1 MNRTDDPLS
10 QLKVIDRLEI
20 GPVGLEAKRLVAPYT
35 VIRNGKTDFI
45 DLIYRYEEPVFDPA
59 DPGAQNL
66 ADMIAAQVALNYG
79 LFCEE
84 IVFRGSYDGADRQFL
99 HDMAENTA
107 CEIYVKKF
115 LHPNPFLIGEAAN
128 MPVIRPKSYLQ
139 SKLLFPD
146 EKSAIQE
153 STLEPG
159 RRNPSGRTGKTA
171 SIPGS
176 KPATQ
181 NPKLETPTPSRYL
194 VLSSGGKD
202 SLLSFGLLNE
212 LGCEAHPVFGNESG
226 RHWFTALNAY
236 RYFKANVPNTGRVWM
251 NSDRVFSRMKRHLP
265 FIRPDFARL
274 RADMYPIRLWT
285 VAVFLFGA
293 LPLMRKRGLERL
305 IIGDEYDTTVRENFR
320 GIAHYDGLYDQSRY
334 FDEALSAYFRQ
345 KGWGIRQFSLLRPLS
360 ELLIEKILV
369 ERYPHLQAQQVSC
382 HAAHKKGERVH
393 PCGKCEKC
401 RRIVG
406 MLMALGADPARCG
419 YAPAQIT
426 HSLQELGQKGIHQE
440 EEGFQ
445 QLLRM
450 LMEKGLIN
458 LPAERK
464 TALAP
469 QPEVLH
475 LRFHPEK
482 SPPETIPEDLRTPL
496 YRLYLEHARG
506 ALRFDGR
513 GWSEFD
519 PVGGAHSH

>member
-1 MNRTDDPLS
+1 MKQTDDPLS

-35 VIRNGKTDFI
+35 VIRNGKTDSI

-59 DPGAQNL
+59 GPGAQNL

-84 IVFRGSYDGADRQFL
+84 IVFHGSYDGADRQFL
-99 HDMAENTA
+99 HDMADNTA

-115 LHPNPFLIGEAAN
+115 LHPNPFLIGDAASI
-128 MPVIRPKSYLQ
+128 PVILKESYLQ
-139 SKLLFPD
+139 SKLLFPN
-146 EKSAIQE
+146 EKSA
-153 STLEPG
+153 
-159 RRNPSGRTGKTA
+159 
-171 SIPGS
+171 
-176 KPATQ
+176 PATQ
-181 NPKLETPTPSRYL
+181 NPKLETQNSKLKTPTPSRYL

-236 RYFKANVPNTGRVWM
+236 RYFKARIPNTGRVWM

-293 LPLMRKRGLERL
+293 LPLMRKRGIGRL

-345 KGWGIRQFSLLRPLS
+345 KGWGIQQFSLLRPLS

-369 ERYPHLQAQQVSC
+369 ERYPELQAQQVSC
-382 HAAHKKGERVH
+382 HAAHKKGERVY
-393 PCGKCEKC
+393 PCGRCEKC

-406 MLMALGADPARCG
+406 MLTALGADPARCG

-464 TALAP
+464 AALP
-469 QPEVLH
+469 PHPEVLH

-482 SPPETIPEDLRTPL
+482 SPLKTIPEDLRARL
-496 YRLYLEHARG
+496 YRIYLEHARG

-513 GWSEFD
+513 GWCAFD

>member
-1 MNRTDDPLS
+1 MNRTDHPLS

-35 VIRNGKTDFI
+35 VIRNGKTDSI

-99 HDMAENTA
+99 IEMADNTA

-115 LHPNPFLIGEAAN
+115 LHPNPFLIGEAASI
-128 MPVIRPKSYLQ
+128 PVIRKESYLQ

-146 EKSAIQE
+146 EESA
-153 STLEPG
+153 T
-159 RRNPSGRTGKTA
+159 RNPKIGNRK
-171 SIPGS
+171 S
-176 KPATQ
+176 KIE
-181 NPKLETPTPSRYL
+181 NRKSLSRYL

-293 LPLMRKRGLERL
+293 LPLMRKRGLGRL

-393 PCGKCEKC
+393 PCGRCEKC

-406 MLMALGADPARCG
+406 MLKALGADPARCG
-419 YAPAQIT
+419 YTPPQIT

-445 QLLRM
+445 QLLWM
-450 LMEKGLIN
+450 LMEKELIN

-469 QPEVLH
+469 HPEVLH

>member
-1 MNRTDDPLS
+1 MNRTDHPLS

-20 GPVGLEAKRLVAPYT
+20 GPVRVEPTRLVAPYT
-35 VIRNGKTDFI
+35 VIRNGKTDSI

-99 HDMAENTA
+99 IEMADNTA

-115 LHPNPFLIGEAAN
+115 LHPNPFLIGEAASI
-128 MPVIRPKSYLQ
+128 PVIRKESYLQ

-146 EKSAIQE
+146 EESA
-153 STLEPG
+153 T
-159 RRNPSGRTGKTA
+159 RNPKIGNRK
-171 SIPGS
+171 S
-176 KPATQ
+176 KIE
-181 NPKLETPTPSRYL
+181 NRKSLSRYL

-293 LPLMRKRGLERL
+293 LPLMRKRGLGRL

-393 PCGKCEKC
+393 PCGRCEKC

-406 MLMALGADPARCG
+406 MLIALGADPARCG

-445 QLLRM
+445 QLLWM
-450 LMEKGLIN
+450 LMEKELIN

-469 QPEVLH
+469 HPEVLH

>member
-1 MNRTDDPLS
+1 MNKPSDPLS
-10 QLKVIDRLEI
+10 RLKVIDRLEI
-20 GPVGLEAKRLVAPYT
+20 GPVRVEAKRLVAPYT
-35 VIRNGKTDFI
+35 VIRNGKSDSI

-66 ADMIAAQVALNYG
+66 ANMIAAQAALNYG

-84 IVFRGSYDGADRQFL
+84 IVFRGSYDDADRQFL
-99 HDMAENTA
+99 REMADNTA
-107 CEIYVKKF
+107 GEIYVKKF
-115 LHPNPFLIGEAAN
+115 LHPNPFLIGEAAGL
-128 MPVIRPKSYLQ
+128 PLIRKESYLQ

-146 EKSAIQE
+146 EKSA
-153 STLEPG
+153 TRPAPLG
-159 RRNPSGRTGKTA
+159 NPQSA
-171 SIPGS
+171 IP
-176 KPATQ
+176 
-181 NPKLETPTPSRYL
+181 NPRSEIRYL

-202 SLLSFGLLNE
+202 SLLSFGLLKE
-212 LGCEAHPVFGNESG
+212 LGCEVQPVFGNESG

-236 RYFKANVPNTGRVWM
+236 RYFKANIPNTGRVWM
-251 NSDRVFSRMKRHLP
+251 NSDRLFSRMKRHLP
-265 FIRPDFARL
+265 FVRPDFARL
-274 RADMYPIRLWT
+274 RADMYPVRLWT

-293 LPLMRKRGLERL
+293 LPLMRKRGIGRL

-345 KGWGIRQFSLLRPLS
+345 KGWGIQQFSILRPLS
-360 ELLIEKILV
+360 ELLIEKILL

-382 HAAHKKGERVH
+382 HAAHKQGERVH
-393 PCGKCEKC
+393 PCGRCEKC

-406 MLMALGADPARCG
+406 MLIALGANPARCG
-419 YAPAQIT
+419 YAPDQIT

-445 QLLRM
+445 HLLWM
-450 LMEKGLIN
+450 LLQKGLID
-458 LPAERK
+458 LPAERR
-464 TALAP
+464 AAVAP
-469 QPEVLH
+469 HPEVLH

-482 SPPETIPEDLRTPL
+482 SPLKTIPEDIRTRL

>member
-1 MNRTDDPLS
+1 MNRTDHPLS

-20 GPVGLEAKRLVAPYT
+20 GPVRVEPTRLVAPYT
-35 VIRNGKTDFI
+35 VIRNGKSDSI

-99 HDMAENTA
+99 IEMADNTA

-115 LHPNPFLIGEAAN
+115 LHPNPFLIGEAASI
-128 MPVIRPKSYLQ
+128 PVIRKESYLQ

-146 EKSAIQE
+146 EESA
-153 STLEPG
+153 T
-159 RRNPSGRTGKTA
+159 RNPKIGNRK
-171 SIPGS
+171 S
-176 KPATQ
+176 KIE
-181 NPKLETPTPSRYL
+181 NRKSLSRYL

-293 LPLMRKRGLERL
+293 LPLMRKRGLGRL

-393 PCGKCEKC
+393 PCGRCEKC

-406 MLMALGADPARCG
+406 MLKALGADPARCG
-419 YAPAQIT
+419 YTPAQIT

-445 QLLRM
+445 QLLWM
-450 LMEKGLIN
+450 LMEKELIN
-458 LPAERK
+458 LSAERK

-469 QPEVLH
+469 HPEVLH

-482 SPPETIPEDLRTPL
+482 SPPETIPEDLRTRL
-496 YRLYLEHARG
+496 HRLYLEHARG